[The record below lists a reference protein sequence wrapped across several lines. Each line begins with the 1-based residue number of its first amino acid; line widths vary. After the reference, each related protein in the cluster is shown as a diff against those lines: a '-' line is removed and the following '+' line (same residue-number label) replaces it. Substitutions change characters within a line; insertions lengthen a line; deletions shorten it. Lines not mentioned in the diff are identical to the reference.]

1 MIDKDNRRGDAYPD
15 VSIGVAQGDCLGWNY
30 EDKAP
35 IHVTRGHGIQ
45 VSVTARDQGVNDIP
59 TEWEKRKK
67 IAQNAFRDDTRRE
80 SNGDD
85 IGGTR
90 LGGQQKYCSRPDRS
104 HRRDGQQHNL

>member
-1 MIDKDNRRGDAYPD
+1 MIDKDNRRGDAYLD

-35 IHVTRGHGIQ
+35 IHVTRGHGI
-45 VSVTARDQGVNDIP
+45 RYCKGVNDIP

-67 IAQNAFRDDTRRE
+67 LRRTHLEMTRERE

-90 LGGQQKYCSRPDRS
+90 GQQK
-104 HRRDGQQHNL
+104 